1 VATIRDVAKRAGVAP
16 ASVTRVLSG
25 YPNVSDDL
33 RERVMAA
40 VEEVGYQPDLV
51 AAGLRR
57 GYTNTVGVMIND
69 ILNPVVAKWVD
80 VIEEDLR
87 AAGYGVVLAHSR
99 GDRDNDIA
107 NLRLLNQRRVD
118 GLIASFADDQNEELV
133 SLMAAMKTPVVLLD
147 RQMNLDNLSAV
158 VSDHEYATR
167 ALISHLLD
175 NGHRHIAL
183 FTGQPNGYPSRER
196 TRALKGIL
204 AERGIP
210 LRPELLISGR
220 GTERYAAEALGSMLE
235 LPDPPTAAIIGNG
248 NMSALAG
255 ALHELRRR
263 NIRIGEQF
271 AVAAGEQSSL
281 AGLFTP
287 AITAVERDTVAVG
300 RRAAAVLLNQ
310 LTTGSSRAH
319 TVVLPTRLVIRES
332 TDWVLPAELRSPRQA

>member
-1 VATIRDVAKRAGVAP
+1 MATIRDVAKRAGVAP

-40 VEEVGYQPDLV
+40 VEEVGYEPDLV

-99 GDRDNDIA
+99 GEPANDVA

-118 GLIASFADDQNEELV
+118 GLIASFADDQNEELRTI
-133 SLMAAMKTPVVLLD
+133 MGTMKIPIVLLD
-147 RQMNLDNLSAV
+147 RQMPLDNLSTV
-158 VSDHEYATR
+158 VSDHEYATK
-167 ALISHLLD
+167 ALITHLIE
-175 NGHRHIAL
+175 NGHRSIAL

-196 TRALKGIL
+196 VKALKVVL
-204 AERGIP
+204 AEHDIP
-210 LRPELLISGR
+210 LRSELLISGR

-255 ALHELRRR
+255 ALNELRRR
-263 NIRIGEQF
+263 DIRIGEQF

-281 AGLFTP
+281 AGLFIP
-287 AITAVERDTVAVG
+287 AITAVDRDTVAVA
-300 RRAAAVLLNQ
+300 RRAAAVLLNH

-319 TVVLPTRLVIRES
+319 TIVLPTRLVIRES
-332 TDWVLPAELRSPRQA
+332 TDFVLPPAPSTSR